1 MNPVLKCFYDSVLTR
16 TPSAEKIAA
25 KFKYREELINYTL
38 AIFEELKADPDVQYI
53 VSQETGEVLFVNV
66 NA

>member
-1 MNPVLKCFYDSVLTR
+1 MNPVIKCFYDSVLTK

-25 KFKYREELINYTL
+25 KFKTRNDMINYTL
-38 AIFEELKADPDVQYI
+38 AIFDELKADPDIEYI